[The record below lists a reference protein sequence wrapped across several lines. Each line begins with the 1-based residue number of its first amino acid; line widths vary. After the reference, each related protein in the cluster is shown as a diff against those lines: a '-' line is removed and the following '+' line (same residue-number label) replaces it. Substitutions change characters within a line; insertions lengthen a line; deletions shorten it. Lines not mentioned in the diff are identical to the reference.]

1 MGRSFAET
9 IVGQTLELDLT
20 KTRTRKVDDITTLC
34 TDIFLIIIRMRE
46 SEDLGEPAAL
56 RKLIIHYLGLF
67 KNNCKAINISSSMI
81 NDAIYALVAL
91 LDETVMSVPG
101 KCRDYW
107 VTNPIQLELF
117 GDNLAGQKFFDKLSK
132 LMKDPARMKDVLEI
146 FYLCLSLGFEGKYKL
161 SNATERDKII
171 DALAR
176 ILLKTGKRAVSGLS
190 PHGRRRVSRSLAKR
204 SQQRLIPIWVVGTI
218 VGILVIGLW
227 GAMYY
232 LSEQS
237 VLRVLSLIK

>member
-204 SQQRLIPIWVVGTI
+204 SQKRLIPIWVVGTI